1 MLAGDIFFFEQHSL
15 GLDEITTRKTIV
27 RLKQHGA
34 VCKFVNNKFFWYL
47 PKSDI
52 QPQEEINDEIFNN
65 NTGFVGNIYEFQKEG
80 ILKLLNNNRFILSYD
95 TGLGKT
101 IMTIYAISYLLT
113 NTADKRDILII
124 APKQIL
130 NQWKLEFLQHLPS
143 VSVKVYGED
152 GFDETR
158 VKIIS
163 YTRLRL
169 SINNFSAKSYLAV
182 VFDEANYIKSMRAL
196 QTKASTALTARYKW
210 LLTATPIKNSPF
222 EIYSLLNVLDLAKY
236 KFGKYREFLDRYAVY
251 TYVAYLNRDVISGFN
266 MELFDELKNKVSD
279 IIFGYKKS
287 DEKVFSELNSKF
299 DYIEQNIN
307 ITPTENQLYNDDI
320 LDYKIKLVIKSLNA
334 DEDTNSFDEDIDEAL
349 VEGEIDYNTVLP
361 YFTAK
366 RLNADGVE
374 FLALST
380 EKMSDGL
387 ITVDKEN
394 PKMNELLNII
404 SDISN
409 EHKIVAF
416 TVYEKVAERIHEIL
430 KQKGIDSFII
440 TGSIGDPVKILNEF
454 KNSKTNVLVSTDV
467 FKFGVNMQFVDY
479 IINYDL
485 PWTYSEYEQRIGRV
499 NRIGRTNIPIVI
511 NLICKGLID
520 EYILWLIKKKKEFN
534 DLCPSPSPTSKN
546 STNSNFLSQFI

>member
-1 MLAGDIFFFEQHSL
+1 MIAGDTYLFEQHSL
-15 GLDEITTRKTIV
+15 MLDEITTRRTIV

-65 NTGFVGNIYEFQKEG
+65 NTGFVGSIYEFQKDG

-124 APKQIL
+124 APKQVL
-130 NQWKLEFLQHLPS
+130 NQWKLEFSQHLPS
-143 VSVKVYGED
+143 ISVKVYGED
-152 GFDETR
+152 GFDDAR

-169 SINNFSAKSYLAV
+169 SINDFSTKSYLAV
-182 VFDEANYIKSMRAL
+182 VFDEANYIKNMRAL

-266 MELFDELKNKVSD
+266 MELFDELKSKVSD
-279 IIFGYKKS
+279 VIFGYKKS
-287 DEKVFSELNSKF
+287 DEKVFNELNSKF
-299 DYIEQNIN
+299 DYIEQNVN
-307 ITPTENQLYNDDI
+307 ITPTENQLDNNDI
-320 LDYKIKLVIKSLNA
+320 LNYKIELVIKNLNTG
-334 DEDTNSFDEDIDEAL
+334 EDINSFDNIDEAL
-349 VEGEIDYNTVLP
+349 VEGEIEYNTVLP

-380 EKMSDGL
+380 EKLSDGL
-387 ITVDKEN
+387 ITTDEEN

-404 SDISN
+404 NDISN
-409 EHKIVAF
+409 EHKIVVF
-416 TVYEKVAERIHEIL
+416 TVYEKVAERIYEVL
-430 KQKGIDSFII
+430 KQNNIEALII
-440 TGSIGDPVKILNEF
+440 TGSNGEPVEVLNEF
-454 KNSKTNVLVSTDV
+454 KNSKINVLVSTDV

-499 NRIGRTNIPIVI
+499 NRIGRTNIPIII

-520 EYILWLIKKKKEFN
+520 EYIFWLIKKKKEFN
-534 DLCPSPSPTSKN
+534 DLSSSTPPKN
-546 STNSNFLSQFI
+546 STNPNFLSQFI